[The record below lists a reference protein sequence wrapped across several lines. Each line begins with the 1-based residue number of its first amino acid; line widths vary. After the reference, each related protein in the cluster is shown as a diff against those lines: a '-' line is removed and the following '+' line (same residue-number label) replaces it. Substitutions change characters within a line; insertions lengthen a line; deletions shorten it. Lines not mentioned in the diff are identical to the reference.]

1 MLDEI
6 EADFAVHIMIEI
18 QPTHTFDF
26 IHFNVQGAMYHAEL
40 KRQMRKHRLPAND
53 DELKKVFQE
62 AADQISLD
70 TIQRG
75 FLRAY
80 SKDENGDEDT
90 SFIPKSLEGW
100 YEEEISSDEDPEEDL
115 NIDSEE
121 VHTDEE

>member
-26 IHFNVQGAMYHAEL
+26 NAQDTMYHAEL
-40 KRQMRKHRLPAND
+40 KRQMRKHRLPAKD

-62 AADQISLD
+62 VVDQISLD

-80 SKDENGDEDT
+80 SKNENGDEDT
-90 SFIPKSLEGW
+90 PLIPKSLERR
-100 YEEEISSDEDPEEDL
+100 YEEDISSDEDPEDL
-115 NIDSEE
+115 NIYSEE
-121 VHTDEE
+121 FHTDEE